1 MLSDE
6 DLERIA
12 AEQDN
17 WQSAWA
23 EDGAV
28 WDDGVKL
35 VAEVRRLADAI
46 RTHRE
51 RACQSTCVVC
61 ERCAYD
67 DLELYAAL
75 DQEDDR

>member
-46 RTHRE
+46 RTHRDEWPSRIGDPTPHDE
-51 RACQSTCVVC
+51 R
-61 ERCAYD
+61 
-67 DLELYAAL
+67 LHAAL